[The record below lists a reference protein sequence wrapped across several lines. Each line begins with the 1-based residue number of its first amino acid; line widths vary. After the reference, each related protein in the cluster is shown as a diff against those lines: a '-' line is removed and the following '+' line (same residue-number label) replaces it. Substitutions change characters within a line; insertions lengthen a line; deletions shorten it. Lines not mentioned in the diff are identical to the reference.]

1 MDEQARFLQWLM
13 EQTSLS
19 QVELAQ
25 RLGISA
31 SLVSRLVKGER
42 RLTLSMLRHIAA
54 VFDLPQ
60 AVVFTRAGVLQ
71 EPILVQENTVKYAS
85 VELQAASPESVDEA
99 SSLRARLEDLRDP
112 RKALVWSLTGRLP
125 ERTIEKLIRLVELEL
140 EFHDNPREG

>member
-42 RLTLSMLRHIAA
+42 RLTLSMLRHIAN

-60 AVVFTRAGVLQ
+60 AEVFTRAGVLQ
-71 EPILVQENTVKYAS
+71 EPVLVEEDAVQYAAA
-85 VELQAASPESVDEA
+85 ELQATPPASVDA
-99 SSLRARLEDLRDP
+99 LSSLRAQLEDLHDP

-125 ERTIEKLIRLVELEL
+125 ERTIEKLMRLVELEL
-140 EFHDNPREG
+140 EFHDNPKEG

>member
-1 MDEQARFLQWLM
+1 MDEQAQFLQWLI

-60 AVVFTRAGVLQ
+60 SEVFTRAGVLQ
-71 EPILVQENTVKYAS
+71 EPVLVEEDVAQYA
-85 VELQAASPESVDEA
+85 VAEVQATLPDGTNVL
-99 SSLRARLEDLRDP
+99 SSLRAQLEDLRDP
-112 RKALVWSLTGRLP
+112 RKALVWSLTGKLP
-125 ERTIEKLIRLVELEL
+125 ERTIEKLMRLVELEL
-140 EFHDNPREG
+140 EYHDSPKEG

>member
-60 AVVFTRAGVLQ
+60 SEVFTRAGVLQ
-71 EPILVQENTVKYAS
+71 EPILVEEDTVQYAPA
-85 VELQAASPESVDEA
+85 ELRAVAPEGVGEA
-99 SSLRARLEDLRDP
+99 SSLRAQLEDLRDP
-112 RKALVWSLTGRLP
+112 RKALVWSLTGKLP
-125 ERTIEKLIRLVELEL
+125 ERTIEKLMRLVELEL
-140 EFHDNPREG
+140 EYRDSSKEG

>member
-1 MDEQARFLQWLM
+1 MNEQARFLQWLM
-13 EQTSLS
+13 EQTSLT

-60 AVVFTRAGVLQ
+60 AEVFTRAGVLQ
-71 EPILVQENTVKYAS
+71 EPILVEEDAVRYVPA
-85 VELQAASPESVDEA
+85 ELRAATPEGAGEA
-99 SSLRARLEDLRDP
+99 SRLRAQVEDLRDP
-112 RKALVWSLTGRLP
+112 RKALVWSLTGKLP
-125 ERTIEKLIRLVELEL
+125 ERTIEKLMRLVELEL
-140 EFHDNPREG
+140 EYRDSPKEG

>member
-31 SLVSRLVKGER
+31 SLVSRLVNGER
-42 RLTLSMLRHIAA
+42 RLTLSMLRHIAN

-60 AVVFTRAGVLQ
+60 SEVFTRAGVLQ
-71 EPILVQENTVKYAS
+71 EPVLMEEAAEQYA
-85 VELQAASPESVDEA
+85 AEA
-99 SSLRARLEDLRDP
+99 STESEDQVLTLRSRLEDLRDP

-125 ERTIEKLIRLVELEL
+125 ERTIEKLMRLVELEL
-140 EFHDNPREG
+140 EYHDNPKEG

>member
-54 VFDLPQ
+54 VFDLSQ
-60 AVVFTRAGVLQ
+60 SEVFTRAGVLQ
-71 EPILVQENTVKYAS
+71 ERVLVEEDVVQYAPA
-85 VELQAASPESVDEA
+85 ELRAAPPESTDA
-99 SSLRARLEDLRDP
+99 LSSLQTQLEDLRDP
-112 RKALVWSLTGRLP
+112 RKALVWALEGKLP
-125 ERTIEKLIRLVELEL
+125 ERTIEKLMRLVELEL
-140 EFHDNPREG
+140 EYHDSPKEG

>member
-13 EQTSLS
+13 EQTALS

-60 AVVFTRAGVLQ
+60 SEVFTRAGVLQ
-71 EPILVQENTVKYAS
+71 EPVLVEEDAVHYA
-85 VELQAASPESVDEA
+85 VAKAPATPPESA
-99 SSLRARLEDLRDP
+99 HTMSNLLAQLEDLRDP
-112 RKALVWSLTGRLP
+112 RKALVWSLTGKLP
-125 ERTIEKLIRLVELEL
+125 ERTIEKLMRLVELEL
-140 EFHDNPREG
+140 EYHDNPKEG

>member
-42 RLTLSMLRHIAA
+42 RLTLSMLRHIAG

-60 AVVFTRAGVLQ
+60 SEVFTRAGVLQ
-71 EPILVQENTVKYAS
+71 EPILVEEDAVQYAP
-85 VELQAASPESVDEA
+85 VELRAAPPESADA
-99 SSLRARLEDLRDP
+99 LSSLQAQLEDLRDP
-112 RKALVWSLTGRLP
+112 RKALVWALTGRLP
-125 ERTIEKLIRLVELEL
+125 ERTIEKLMLLVELEL
-140 EFHDNPREG
+140 EYRDSPKEG

>member
-60 AVVFTRAGVLQ
+60 SEVFTRAGVLQ
-71 EPILVQENTVKYAS
+71 EPVLIEEDAVHYAAAKLRAAPPES
-85 VELQAASPESVDEA
+85 ADALSSLQAQ
-99 SSLRARLEDLRDP
+99 LEDLRDP
-112 RKALVWSLTGRLP
+112 RKALVWALTGKLP
-125 ERTIEKLIRLVELEL
+125 ERTIEKLMRLVEVEL
-140 EFHDNPREG
+140 EYRDSSKEG

>member
-31 SLVSRLVKGER
+31 SLVSRLVGEER
-42 RLTLSMLRHIAA
+42 RLTLSMLRHIAN

-60 AVVFTRAGVLQ
+60 AEVFTRTGVLQ
-71 EPILVQENTVKYAS
+71 EPILVEEDAVHYAAAEVQATLPDHTS
-85 VELQAASPESVDEA
+85 ALSSLQAQ
-99 SSLRARLEDLRDP
+99 LEDLRDP
-112 RKALVWSLTGRLP
+112 SKALVWSLTGRLP
-125 ERTIEKLIRLVELEL
+125 ERTIEKLMRLVELEL
-140 EFHDNPREG
+140 EYHDNPKEG

>member
-31 SLVSRLVKGER
+31 SLVSRLVGEER
-42 RLTLSMLRHIAA
+42 RLTLSMLRHIGN

-60 AVVFTRAGVLQ
+60 AEVFTRAGVLQ
-71 EPILVQENTVKYAS
+71 EPILREEAAEQYAA
-85 VELQAASPESVDEA
+85 EAAPESQTEA
-99 SSLRARLEDLRDP
+99 VALRTQLEDLRDP

-125 ERTIEKLIRLVELEL
+125 ERTIEKLMRLVELEL
-140 EFHDNPREG
+140 EYHDNPKEG

>member
-42 RLTLSMLRHIAA
+42 RLTLSMLRHIAH

-60 AVVFTRAGVLQ
+60 AEVFTRAGVLQ
-71 EPILVQENTVKYAS
+71 EPILVEEDAVPYAFAE
-85 VELQAASPESVDEA
+85 VRAAPPESADA
-99 SSLRARLEDLRDP
+99 LSNLRAQLEDLRNP
-112 RKALVWSLTGRLP
+112 HKALVWSLTGKLP
-125 ERTIEKLIRLVELEL
+125 ERTIEKLMRLVELEL
-140 EFHDNPREG
+140 EYHDNPKEG

>member
-31 SLVSRLVKGER
+31 SLVSRLVNGER
-42 RLTLSMLRHIAA
+42 RLTLSMLRHIAN

-60 AVVFTRAGVLQ
+60 AEVFTRAGVLQ
-71 EPILVQENTVKYAS
+71 EPILVEEDAVHYAAAE
-85 VELQAASPESVDEA
+85 VQATLPDSPNALSI
-99 SSLRARLEDLRDP
+99 LRAQLEDLRDP

-125 ERTIEKLIRLVELEL
+125 ERTIEKLMRLVELEL
-140 EFHDNPREG
+140 EYHDNPKEG